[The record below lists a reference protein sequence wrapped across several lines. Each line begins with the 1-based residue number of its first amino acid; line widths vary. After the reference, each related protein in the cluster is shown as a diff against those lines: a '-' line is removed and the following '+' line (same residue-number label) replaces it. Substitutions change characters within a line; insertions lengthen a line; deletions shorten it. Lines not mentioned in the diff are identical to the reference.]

1 MATYRE
7 IKGLKVPYL
16 DTDLP
21 SASASTEE
29 GGVWY
34 NSATG
39 KLRAFVAADTWST
52 TASINTARIG
62 LHGAGTQT
70 AAIMCGGATPPSTAL
85 TSVEEYNGS
94 GWATTTSINTGRRWS
109 AVAGTQAAAIVAGG
123 YSGPPNVV
131 YNESEEFDGSTW
143 TEGDNLGTARYT
155 DGTGIQTAALAVGG
169 SVTPAAGG
177 NTKAIVEQY
186 DGSAW
191 SEIADLNTTRRR
203 AQAVGTTSSALMAGG
218 GAGYKE
224 EVEEWNGTSWTEIGD
239 LGTAKYGIVGAG
251 TTSSAFMTGGV
262 SATVAALG
270 TTELFDGSAW
280 TETTDLSTAR
290 KSIGGAGTFTAAVA
304 AGGEDINGTATTGTE
319 EFAHQILTYTPAAWA
334 TGATLNV
341 SRFGGNSLGT
351 TSAALAVGGN
361 TAITSAEEFDGTS
374 WTAVNAMG
382 TARFRAGS
390 AGLQTSGLVVAG
402 AAGPGGPITAAVE
415 EYDGTNWTEQNDT
428 PYARMQMG
436 HAGTQTAA
444 VCFGGGVPGPSGVSP
459 EGSQSQTIE
468 YDGTNWTVG
477 GALPAARHA
486 GGFGTAGTQTAALQA
501 GGYPYLTTSLEYDGS
516 SWSSG
521 GTMIGAAEY
530 FAISGTLTAMLAA
543 GGATSA
549 PNEASDL
556 TQLYDGTSWYTDAA
570 TLNTGRKLLSG
581 VGTTSSNLAVA
592 GDPDGS
598 TGVEEYTSTTSA
610 AEAADIAFD

>member
-16 DTDLP
+16 DADLP

-34 NSATG
+34 NSSTG
-39 KLRAFVAADTWST
+39 KLRAFLAADTWAT
-52 TASINTARIG
+52 TADINTGRKLLASAGPAPQSASLIFGGDTGSNSAATEEYDGSGWAAGGDLTTARQN
-62 LHGAGTQT
+62 LMGAGTQT
-70 AAIMCGGATPPSTAL
+70 AALAFGAYHHPAGLNES
-85 TSVEEYNGS
+85 EEYNGS
-94 GWATTTSINTGRRWS
+94 A
-109 AVAGTQAAAIVAGG
+109 
-123 YSGPPNVV
+123 
-131 YNESEEFDGSTW
+131 W
-143 TEGDNLGTARYT
+143 TEGNNLNTAR
-155 DGTGIQTAALAVGG
+155 GAAGRAGIQTAALAISGYTG
-169 SVTPAAGG
+169 SDV
-177 NTKAIVEQY
+177 AIVESY
-186 DGSAW
+186 DGSSW
-191 SEIADLNTTRRR
+191 TEIADVNTARAALNGTGTQT
-203 AQAVGTTSSALMAGG
+203 AALGIGGVTASPAAMVGI
-218 GAGYKE
+218 
-224 EVEEWNGTSWTEIGD
+224 VESWNGTSWTEVGD
-239 LGTAKYGIVGAG
+239 LNQVRKYLATFG
-251 TTSSAFMTGGV
+251 TSSIAVAVGGEEPAV
-262 SATVAALG
+262 SG
-270 TTELFDGSAW
+270 KTEIYDGSSW
-280 TETTDLSTAR
+280 TETTDMSVVKMRLDGSGSLSSGVVAGGASSTAIL
-290 KSIGGAGTFTAAVA
+290 S
-304 AGGEDINGTATTGTE
+304 GTE

-361 TAITSAEEFDGTS
+361 TAINSAEEFDGTS

-402 AAGPGGPITAAVE
+402 GAGPGGPITAAVE

-444 VCFGGGVPGPSGVSP
+444 VCFGGGVPGPSGVTP
-459 EGSQSQTIE
+459 EGSQTQTIE

-501 GGYPYLTTSLEYDGS
+501 GGFPYLTTSLEYDGS

-610 AEAADIAFD
+610 AEAADITFD